1 MPSNGFWRT
10 APAPQGRESPLKLIG
25 FPVGPL
31 QANAYLAICE
41 ETGSCAVID
50 PGAEHERLLS
60 AAEAEGARIEAILLT
75 HAHLDHVGAVAELK
89 SATAAPIYLH
99 PQDLPLYRALP
110 EQALSFGLEMEKPPD
125 PDHELRHGQLIQL
138 GNETLEVRHT
148 PGHSP
153 GHVCFTGGGF
163 ALVGDCVFEGSI
175 GRSDLPGGD
184 SRALLDSIQRQ
195 LLTLPDQTVLYPGHG
210 PATTV
215 GRERTSNPFL
225 RGAVGW
231 SG

>member
-1 MPSNGFWRT
+1 V
-10 APAPQGRESPLKLIG
+10 SPLKLVG
-25 FPVGPL
+25 FAVGPL

-41 ETGSCAVID
+41 ETASCFVID

-60 AAEAEGARIEAILLT
+60 AAEAGGARVEAILLT
-75 HAHLDHVGAVAELK
+75 HAHLDHVGAVDALK
-89 SATAAPIYLH
+89 RATDAPIYLH

-110 EQALSFGLEMEKPPD
+110 EQALSFGLEMEEQPD

-148 PGHSP
+148 PGHAP
-153 GHVCFTGGGF
+153 GHVCFTGAGF
-163 ALVGDCVFEGSI
+163 ALVGDCVFAGSI

-184 SRALLDSIQRQ
+184 SRALLDSIQQQ

-215 GRERTSNPFL
+215 GSERTSNPFL
-225 RGAVGW
+225 GGVVGW
-231 SG
+231 SGSR